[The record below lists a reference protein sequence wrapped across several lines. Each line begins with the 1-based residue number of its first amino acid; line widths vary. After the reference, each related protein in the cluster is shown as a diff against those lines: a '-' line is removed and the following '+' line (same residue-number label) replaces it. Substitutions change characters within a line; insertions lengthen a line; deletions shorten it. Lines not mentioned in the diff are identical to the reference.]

1 MMATPPLYNTI
12 LLFGPP
18 GSGKGTWGK
27 MLGMMPGFYH
37 LSTGEM
43 FRRMDT
49 ESELGRQVMEYMR
62 QGDLVPDQIVFELW
76 TQHMQNA
83 TLIGTFK
90 PARDILVLDGFPR
103 TPRQA
108 ETLKT
113 VAQVKAIL
121 LLHCNDPE
129 ILVARLHRRAVLEN
143 RKDDANEPIIRRRM
157 VVFEREMNRT
167 LAVFPAGFVD
177 RVEVSQPPVRILAE
191 IGAILARRL
200 AAQQG

>member
-1 MMATPPLYNTI
+1 MMATLPQYNTV

-113 VAQVKAIL
+113 MARVKAIL

-157 VVFEREMNRT
+157 VVFEREMSRT
-167 LAVFPAGFVD
+167 LAVFPAGLID

-200 AAQQG
+200 AAQEG

>member
-1 MMATPPLYNTI
+1 METSPLYNTV

-43 FRRMDT
+43 FRRMDI
-49 ESELGRQVMEYMR
+49 ESELGGQVMEYMR
-62 QGDLVPDQIVFELW
+62 QGDLVPDKIVFSLW

-83 TLIGTFK
+83 ALVGTFK
-90 PARDILVLDGFPR
+90 PQKDILVLDGFPR
-103 TPRQA
+103 TQQQA
-108 ETLKT
+108 ETLPA
-113 VAQVKAIL
+113 VARIKAIL
-121 LLHCNDPE
+121 LLHCVDPE

-143 RKDDANEPIIRRRM
+143 RKDDASEPIIRRRL

-167 LAVFPAGFVD
+167 LAVFSKDLID

-200 AAQQG
+200 APAGA

>member
-1 MMATPPLYNTI
+1 METSPLYNTV

-43 FRRMDT
+43 FRRMDI
-49 ESELGRQVMEYMR
+49 ESELGEQVMEHMR
-62 QGDLVPDQIVFELW
+62 QGDLVPDQIVFKLW

-83 TLIGTFK
+83 ALVGTFK
-90 PARDILVLDGFPR
+90 PQKDILVLDGFPR
-103 TPRQA
+103 TQHQA
-108 ETLKT
+108 ETLPA
-113 VAQVKAIL
+113 VARVKAIV
-121 LLHCNDPE
+121 LLHCADSE

-143 RKDDANEPIIRRRM
+143 RKDDASEPIIRRRL

-167 LAVFPAGFVD
+167 LAVFPND
-177 RVEVSQPPVRILAE
+177 LIDSVEVSHPPVRILAE
-191 IGAILARRL
+191 IGTILARRL
-200 AAQQG
+200 APAGA